1 MAELCVHSFDSF
13 ARSEGGHLSGA
24 PPRCPRY
31 LQLAFPYFHQG
42 IQGPPGPK
50 GDAGAFGLKGEKVSD
65 RVAPENGDFDIYYV
79 LGQAFL
85 SEPTVRGTSLPQG
98 STATKP
104 RMAASSWLFSTQH
117 LRSAPEEVGGR
128 GGQGCAVQLW
138 VTWRIPGGQNSFFFL
153 FFLFGAGD

>member
-24 PPRCPRY
+24 PGCPGY
-31 LQLAFPYFHQG
+31 LRLAFPYFHQG

-65 RVAPENGDFDIYYV
+65 RVVPENGDFDIYYV

-85 SEPTVRGTSLPQG
+85 SGPTVQGTSMPQG
-98 STATKP
+98 STAIKP
-104 RMAASSWLFSTQH
+104 RMATSTWLFS
-117 LRSAPEEVGGR
+117 
-128 GGQGCAVQLW
+128 
-138 VTWRIPGGQNSFFFL
+138 I
-153 FFLFGAGD
+153 

>member
-24 PPRCPRY
+24 PGCPGY

-79 LGQAFL
+79 LGQAFH
-85 SEPTVRGTSLPQG
+85 SGPTV
-98 STATKP
+98 
-104 RMAASSWLFSTQH
+104 
-117 LRSAPEEVGGR
+117 
-128 GGQGCAVQLW
+128 
-138 VTWRIPGGQNSFFFL
+138 
-153 FFLFGAGD
+153 